1 MKKYLN
7 FIKSNTRINK
17 NLFIFLIVL
26 VMIGISSG
34 SVFVTFLN
42 GNDKV
47 MVNNYLNDFLNSINL
62 SKLNYSVSLV
72 NTLIFTLGFAI
83 MIWIFG
89 ISIVGFLFI
98 LIMLFVKSFS
108 LGFSLGSIIINF
120 KFKGILL
127 SFLYIVPHHVINIMV
142 YILLSS
148 YALILS
154 YKLFNSFVKKTT
166 FDFKNIFRKYCFVL
180 LFSLIILFLSS
191 LYEVYCVPYLLK
203 LLNNII

>member
-34 SVFVTFLN
+34 SVFVTFLD

-89 ISIVGFLFI
+89 IYIVGFLFI

-127 SFLYIVPHHVINIMV
+127 SFLYIVPHHVINMMV

>member
-127 SFLYIVPHHVINIMV
+127 SFLYIVPHHVINIMI

>member
-72 NTLIFTLGFAI
+72 ITLIFTLGFAI

-89 ISIVGFLFI
+89 IYIVGFLFI

>member
-127 SFLYIVPHHVINIMV
+127 SFLYIVPHHVINMMV

>member
-34 SVFVTFLN
+34 SVFVTFLD

-83 MIWIFG
+83 MIWILG

-127 SFLYIVPHHVINIMV
+127 SFLYIVPHHVINMMV
-142 YILLSS
+142 YILLK
-148 YALILS
+148 IRLS
-154 YKLFNSFVKKTT
+154 HCLM
-166 FDFKNIFRKYCFVL
+166 
-180 LFSLIILFLSS
+180 
-191 LYEVYCVPYLLK
+191 
-203 LLNNII
+203 LNNWQNIRLQRVRILKAE

>member
-34 SVFVTFLN
+34 SVFVTFLD

>member
-34 SVFVTFLN
+34 SVFVTFLD

-127 SFLYIVPHHVINIMV
+127 SFLYIVPHHVINMMV

-166 FDFKNIFRKYCFVL
+166 FDFKNIFRKYCFIL

>member
-83 MIWIFG
+83 MIWILG

-127 SFLYIVPHHVINIMV
+127 SFLYIVPHHVINIMI

>member
-17 NLFIFLIVL
+17 TLFIFLIVL

>member
-89 ISIVGFLFI
+89 IYIVGFLFI